1 MWWRV
6 LGVGSAATAFRVWR
20 ATHHGYNVGG
30 ACIIYAT
37 VLVSHRVCACVLV
50 VVMRGAWVGCGG
62 APCFSATMSKVE
74 EEPEV
79 VTPTVE
85 RDTIKA
91 LIEETEALRE
101 GDLWCAAVLGPALTC
116 RGGVTFTC
124 AGTH

>member
-1 MWWRV
+1 
-6 LGVGSAATAFRVWR
+6 
-20 ATHHGYNVGG
+20 
-30 ACIIYAT
+30 
-37 VLVSHRVCACVLV
+37 
-50 VVMRGAWVGCGG
+50 MRGAWVGCGG

-101 GDLWCAAVLGPALTC
+101 GETMMAQV
-116 RGGVTFTC
+116 V
-124 AGTH
+124 